1 MAQLKFEGG
10 DRVRV
15 IERNNF
21 QGYTGT
27 VRMVIGTEGPQ
38 MYEVRLD
45 GLIETKL
52 FLGSEMEEIRDE
64 I

>member
-21 QGYTGT
+21 QGHIGT

-45 GLIETKL
+45 GVLETKL
-52 FLGSEMEEIRDE
+52 FLGSEMEKISDE

>member
-21 QGYTGT
+21 QGRTGT

-45 GLIETKL
+45 GVAETKL

-64 I
+64 V

>member
-15 IERNNF
+15 TGKNIF
-21 QGYTGT
+21 QNETGS
-27 VRMVIGTEGPQ
+27 VIQCIGTEGPQ

>member
-15 IERNNF
+15 TGKNIF
-21 QGYTGT
+21 QNE
-27 VRMVIGTEGPQ
+27 IGSIVQCIGPAGPQ

-45 GLIETKL
+45 GVYETAL
-52 FLGSEMEEIRDE
+52 LLGTEMEKIRDE
-64 I
+64 V